1 MKKVFFYLII
11 EDSVDINENG
21 GDYYCS
27 STYYT
32 VNGTAIVRC
41 SENYSTIEECIIN
54 RNHIIECYPH
64 KQVSP
69 IMEGWV

>member
-11 EDSVDINENG
+11 EDYVDINENG
-21 GDYYCS
+21 GDYGS

-32 VNGTAIVRC
+32 LNGSAIVRC

-54 RNHIIECYPH
+54 RNHIIEYYPH